1 MLLET
6 LTLNDVGTFRGR
18 HVFNLAPSSKG
29 SRVRP
34 VVLFG
39 GLNGSGKTTIL
50 NSIRLA
56 LYGRQSLDVLV
67 TNKGYEESLR
77 GLIHAPL
84 NQLVRPSQASVEIVF
99 TYARLG
105 ERVRYRVERS
115 WEDARTGITEW
126 LYVYKDGAGE
136 PLLDGE
142 AAQGFLAQLIPPGIS
157 QFFFF
162 DGERIA
168 DLANDDSDEVLA
180 EAIRRLLGL
189 DIADRLDSDL
199 SVYLRGQRAVGMDA
213 GSRQELRKLEA
224 EYGELNSQID
234 ADERELNEVLT
245 PEIDSA
251 RMEVEKAQALLA
263 DQGGAWAVDRQRL
276 ERELDEL
283 SHARRTEE
291 SSVREVLAGAAV
303 FALAPSLINTVIETV
318 KQEREEGDRIALA
331 EFVSSQAAGLKEQL
345 RALASNKSAQK
356 DLLTCVD
363 AWVTGLTRPYRRAGR
378 KVVHGLARTDAE
390 ALTLLL
396 SAQALSGVQELS
408 RGVTGIR
415 QIQVKEE
422 DIQDRLAHAP
432 SQESIQRAFDSYQ
445 EATAKHAELEL
456 KRKMHIA
463 NLRSR
468 IWMAIALNRKMRR
481 VEEQVHDAG
490 AAGKAEHLAEGV
502 RQMIGA
508 FKEEAAKAKC
518 LLLEQHLT
526 KAFARLSRK
535 EDVIR
540 EAKIDPITFK
550 VTLFNR
556 SGVATQKDRLSA
568 GEKQIFAI
576 AMLEALGKTSG
587 RNLPVIIDTPL
598 GRLDSAHR
606 ANLLE
611 AYFPQASHQVI
622 VLSTDTEVDQRFY
635 QGLRPHISH
644 AYHLVFDENE
654 GCTQGSSGYFWST
667 QELAHAA

>member
-18 HVFNLAPSSKG
+18 HVFDLAPALKG
-29 SRVRP
+29 GRARP
-34 VVLFG
+34 IVLFG
-39 GLNGSGKTTIL
+39 GLNGAGKTTLL

-77 GLIHAPL
+77 GLIHVPL
-84 NQLVRPSQASVEIVF
+84 NQLVRSSQASVEIVF

-105 ERVRYRVERS
+105 ERARYRVERS
-115 WEDARTGITEW
+115 WEDTRGGITEW
-126 LYVYKDGAGE
+126 LRVYKDGADA

-168 DLANDDSDEVLA
+168 DLANDSSDEVLA

-199 SVYLRGQRAVGMDA
+199 SVYLRGQRAEGMDA

-224 EYGELNSQID
+224 EYKELTAQIE
-234 ADERELNEVLT
+234 ADERVLTDELT
-245 PEIDSA
+245 PEVDAA
-251 RMEVEKAQALLA
+251 RMAVEKAQALLV
-263 DQGGAWAVDRQRL
+263 DQGGAWAVDRQAL

-283 SHARRTEE
+283 GQTRRAEE
-291 SSVREVLAGAAV
+291 AAVRDVLAGAAV
-303 FALAPSLINTVIETV
+303 FALAPTLVDKVV
-318 KQEREEGDRIALA
+318 KTAQQEREEGDRLALA
-331 EFVSSQAAGLKEQL
+331 EFLDSQAGTLKQQL
-345 RALASNKSAQK
+345 RALASSRSAQREV
-356 DLLTCVD
+356 LACVD
-363 AWVTGLTRPYRRAGR
+363 TWINGLTGPAKKSGR
-378 KVVHGLARTDAE
+378 KIVHGLARTDTD
-390 ALTLLL
+390 ALMLLL
-396 SAQALSGVQELS
+396 SIQAQSGVQELS
-408 RGVTGIR
+408 RCVAGIK
-415 QIQVKEE
+415 QVQAREE

-432 SQESIQRAFDSYQ
+432 SQESIQRAFDHYQ

-456 KRKMHIA
+456 KRKLHIA

-468 IWMAIALNRKMRR
+468 IWIGISLNRKMRR

-490 AAGKAEHLAEGV
+490 SAGKAEHLAENV
-502 RQMIGA
+502 RHMIGV
-508 FKEEAAKAKC
+508 FKEEAAREKC

-540 EAKIDPITFK
+540 GAKIDPTTFR

-556 SGVATQKDRLSA
+556 SGVATPKDRLSA

-644 AYHLVFDENE
+644 AYHLVFDEEE
-654 GCTQGSSGYFWST
+654 GCTHVSPGYFWRT

>member
-18 HVFNLAPSSKG
+18 HVFDLAPALKG
-29 SRVRP
+29 PRAHP

-39 GLNGSGKTTIL
+39 GLNGAGKTTLL

-56 LYGRQSLDVLV
+56 LYGRQSLDALV

-77 GLIHAPL
+77 ALIHVPL
-84 NQLVRPSQASVEIVF
+84 NQLVRPNQASVEVVF

-105 ERVRYRVERS
+105 ERARYRVERS
-115 WEDARTGITEW
+115 WEDTRTGITEW
-126 LYVYKDGAGE
+126 LRVYKDEGDA

-168 DLANDDSDEVLA
+168 ELANDSSDEVLA
-180 EAIRRLLGL
+180 DAIRRLLGL

-199 SVYLRGQRAVGMDA
+199 SVYLRIRRAEGMDS
-213 GSRQELRKLEA
+213 GSRQELRKLQT
-224 EYGELNSQID
+224 EYKALTAHIES
-234 ADERELNEVLT
+234 DERELADALT
-245 PEIDSA
+245 PELDAA
-251 RMEVEKAQALLA
+251 RIEVENAQALLV
-263 DQGGAWAVDRQRL
+263 DHGGAWAVDRKGL
-276 ERELDEL
+276 EHELDEL
-283 SHARRTEE
+283 GQTRRAEE
-291 SSVREVLAGAAV
+291 ATVRDVLAGAAV
-303 FALAPSLINTVIETV
+303 FALAPGLVDKVIKTVQ
-318 KQEREEGDRIALA
+318 QEREEGDRIELA
-331 EFVSSQAAGLKEQL
+331 EFVSSQAGTLKEKL
-345 RALASNKSAQK
+345 KALAGNRSAQREVLACVDTWVNGLAGPSKKSA
-356 DLLTCVD
+356 
-363 AWVTGLTRPYRRAGR
+363 R
-378 KVVHGLARTDAE
+378 KIVHGLARTDTE

-396 SAQALSGVQELS
+396 GAQTLSGARELS
-408 RGVTGIR
+408 RRVASIK
-415 QIQVKEE
+415 QIQAREE
-422 DIQDRLAHAP
+422 EIQDRLAHAP
-432 SQESIQRAFDSYQ
+432 SQESIQRAFDHYQ
-445 EATAKHAELEL
+445 AATAKHAELDL
-456 KRKMHIA
+456 KRKLHIA
-463 NLRSR
+463 ALRSR
-468 IWMAIALNRKMRR
+468 IWMAISLNRKMRR

-490 AAGKAEHLAEGV
+490 SAGKAEHLAENV
-502 RQMIGA
+502 RHMIGV
-508 FKEEAAKAKC
+508 FKEEAARQKC
-518 LLLEQHLT
+518 LLLEQHLA

-535 EDVIR
+535 EDVILG
-540 EAKIDPITFK
+540 AKIDPTTFR
-550 VTLFNR
+550 VTLYNR
-556 SGVATQKDRLSA
+556 SGVATPKNRLSA

-622 VLSTDTEVDQRFY
+622 ILSTDTEVDQRFY

-644 AYHLVFDENE
+644 AYHLVFDEE
-654 GCTQGSSGYFWST
+654 DGCTRVSSGYFFRT
-667 QELAHAA
+667 QELTHAA

>member
-18 HVFNLAPSSKG
+18 HAFDLAPAHKG
-29 SRVRP
+29 GRTRP

-39 GLNGSGKTTIL
+39 GLNGAGKTTIL

-56 LYGRQSLDVLV
+56 LYGRQSLDALV

-77 GLIHAPL
+77 GLIHVPL
-84 NQLVRPSQASVEIVF
+84 NQLVRSSQASVEIVF

-105 ERVRYRVERS
+105 ERARYRVERS
-115 WEDARTGITEW
+115 WEDTRTGITEW
-126 LYVYKDGAGE
+126 LHVYKDGANA

-168 DLANDDSDEVLA
+168 DLANDSSDEVLA
-180 EAIRRLLGL
+180 DAIRRLLGL

-199 SVYLRGQRAVGMDA
+199 SVYLRGQRAEGMDS
-213 GSRQELRKLEA
+213 GSRQELRRLEN
-224 EYGELNSQID
+224 EYKELAAQIQ
-234 ADERELNEVLT
+234 ADERELTDGLM
-245 PEIDSA
+245 PEIDAA
-251 RMEVEKAQALLA
+251 RMEVEKAQALLV
-263 DQGGAWAVDRQRL
+263 DQGGAWAVDRQAL

-283 SHARRTEE
+283 SEVRRAEE
-291 SSVREVLAGAAV
+291 ALVRDVLAGAAV
-303 FALAPSLINTVIETV
+303 FALAPGLVDKVV
-318 KQEREEGDRIALA
+318 KTAQQEREEGDRIAVA
-331 EFVSSQAAGLKEQL
+331 DFVRSQATTLKEQL
-345 RALASNKSAQK
+345 KALAGSRTAQRE
-356 DLLTCVD
+356 LLACVD
-363 AWVTGLTRPYRRAGR
+363 TWVAGFAGPSKKSVR
-378 KVVHGLARTDAE
+378 KIVHGLARTDTE

-396 SAQALSGVQELS
+396 SAQALSGVEELS
-408 RGVTGIR
+408 RRVASIR
-415 QIQVKEE
+415 QVQSREE
-422 DIQDRLAHAP
+422 DILDRLAHAP
-432 SQESIQRAFDSYQ
+432 SEESIQRAFDHYQ
-445 EATAKHAELEL
+445 SATAKHAALDL
-456 KRKMHIA
+456 KRKQHIA

-468 IWMAIALNRKMRR
+468 IWMAITLNRKMRR

-490 AAGKAEHLAEGV
+490 SAGKAEQLAENV
-502 RQMIGA
+502 RHMIGV
-508 FKEEAAKAKC
+508 FKEEAAREKC

-535 EDVIR
+535 EDVISG
-540 EAKIDPITFK
+540 AKIDPTTFR

-556 SGVATQKDRLSA
+556 SGVATPKDRLSA

-587 RNLPVIIDTPL
+587 RNLPVIIDSPL

-644 AYHLVFDENE
+644 AYHLVFDEVE
-654 GCTQGSSGYFWST
+654 GCTQVSPGYFWRT

>member
-6 LTLNDVGTFRGR
+6 LTINDVGTFRGR
-18 HVFNLAPSSKG
+18 HAFDLAPASKG
-29 SRVRP
+29 SKARP

-39 GLNGSGKTTIL
+39 GLNGAGKTTLL

-56 LYGRQSLDVLV
+56 LYGRQSLNTLV
-67 TNKGYEESLR
+67 TNKAYEAYLR
-77 GLIHAPL
+77 GLIHVPL
-84 NQLVRPSQASVEIVF
+84 NQLVRPSQATVELVF

-105 ERVRYRVERS
+105 ERSRYRVERS
-115 WEDARTGITEW
+115 WEDTRTGITEW
-126 LYVYKDGAGE
+126 LRVYKDAAPA
-136 PLLDGE
+136 PLLDGD

-168 DLANDDSDEVLA
+168 NLANDSSDEVLA

-199 SVYLRGQRAVGMDA
+199 AVYLRGQRAEGMDT

-224 EYGELNSQID
+224 EYKELTSQIE
-234 ADERELNEVLT
+234 ADERALTDELV
-245 PEIDSA
+245 PELDAA
-251 RMEVEKAQALLA
+251 RLEVERAQVLLA
-263 DQGGAWAVDRQRL
+263 DKGGAWAVDRQAL

-283 SHARRTEE
+283 GQSRRSEE
-291 SSVREVLAGAAV
+291 ANVREVLTGAGV
-303 FALAPSLINTVIETV
+303 FALAPSLIDKVV
-318 KQEREEGDRIALA
+318 KTAQEEREEGDRLALA
-331 EFVSSQAAGLKEQL
+331 GFLGAHAMTLKQQL
-345 RALASNKSAQK
+345 KALASNRSTQREVLA
-356 DLLTCVD
+356 CVD
-363 AWVTGLTRPYRRAGR
+363 AWLQGVTGPTKKLGR
-378 KVVHGLARTDAE
+378 KTVHGLARTDTE

-396 SAQALSGVQELS
+396 NAQARVGFQDLS
-408 RGVTGIR
+408 RGVAAIK
-415 QIQVKEE
+415 QVQLREE
-422 DIQDRLAHAP
+422 GIQDRLAHAP
-432 SQESIQRAFDSYQ
+432 SQDSIQRAFDHYQ
-445 EATAKHAELEL
+445 DVTSKHAALEL
-456 KRKMHIA
+456 KRKLHIS

-468 IWMAIALNRKMRR
+468 IWLAIALNRKMRR
-481 VEEQVHDAG
+481 VEEQVQDAG
-490 AAGKAEHLAEGV
+490 QAGKAEHLADGI
-502 RQMIGA
+502 RHLIGA

-518 LLLEQHLT
+518 HLLEQHLT
-526 KAFARLSRK
+526 KAFTRLSRK
-535 EDVIR
+535 DDVIR
-540 EAKIDPITFK
+540 GARIDPTTFK
-550 VTLFNR
+550 VTLYNR
-556 SGVATQKDRLSA
+556 ADVATPKDRLSA

-606 ANLLE
+606 GNLLE

-635 QGLRPHISH
+635 QGLRQHVSH

-654 GCTQGSSGYFWST
+654 GCTQASHGYFWRT
-667 QELAHAA
+667 QDLAHAA